1 MAARKILLI
10 RRDLGLAIYL
20 ERRFGRNLRKNR
32 GPGAWDSLFI
42 RPLLLTFRAMV
53 PYVAALSRAPRQ
65 LYAPNT
71 WRSWMSRRKIA
82 TTVYITRE
90 QDQALKLLAE
100 RTDTSVAQYIREGID
115 LVLQRHRAEMP
126 QQLSLMGDEN

>member
-1 MAARKILLI
+1 
-10 RRDLGLAIYL
+10 
-20 ERRFGRNLRKNR
+20 
-32 GPGAWDSLFI
+32 
-42 RPLLLTFRAMV
+42 MV
-53 PYVAALSRAPRQ
+53 PYVPALLRAPGE
-65 LYAPNT
+65 LYAPNI
-71 WRSWMSRRKIA
+71 WRSRMSRRKIA

-126 QQLSLMGDEN
+126 RQLSLMGDEN

>member
-1 MAARKILLI
+1 
-10 RRDLGLAIYL
+10 
-20 ERRFGRNLRKNR
+20 
-32 GPGAWDSLFI
+32 
-42 RPLLLTFRAMV
+42 
-53 PYVAALSRAPRQ
+53 
-65 LYAPNT
+65 
-71 WRSWMSRRKIA
+71 MSRRKIA

-126 QQLSLMGDEN
+126 QQLSLMGDENA